1 MNSQTL
7 LSLIAEGENQKVEF
21 KTSFG
26 AEAIETLVAFA
37 NTLGGMVCI
46 GVSDQGDIK
55 GVAVSPESLQTWIN
69 EIKSKTSPLLIP
81 EAEVVEIESKK
92 VAVLSIQEHPVKPV
106 AVRGKYFKRV
116 ANSNHLLST
125 SEVVNMHLQSF
136 NTSWDYHINPQ
147 LRIEDIS
154 LEKVQAAI
162 DSMNLRQ
169 IRVTEDPLTFLVKNE
184 LIRNGEVANAA
195 YLLFKKDDS
204 VITTIELGRFQS
216 DIFIKDTARTKADLL
231 TQVEDVLAFVRKH
244 INQEVVI
251 TGEAKNIPRWQYPL
265 DAVREIVLNMI
276 IHRDYRASSDSIVKI
291 FNHKIEF
298 YNPGRLP
305 ETITVEDLL
314 SNNYKSSPRNKLIA
328 DFCKSLGLIEKY
340 GSGIRRILHALQQN
354 GLPAPKFQN
363 IADGFMVTIYDAE
376 YPAEEGEEEEKAKTP
391 FLRSLKNLFASFS

>member
-1 MNSQTL
+1 MDSQRL
-7 LSLIAEGENQKVEF
+7 LSLIAAGEGPTAEF
-21 KTSFG
+21 KSNFG
-26 AEAIETLVAFA
+26 REAIEALVAFA
-37 NTLGGMVCI
+37 NTRGGTVCI
-46 GVSDQGDIK
+46 GVSGQGTIS
-55 GVAVSPESLQTWIN
+55 GVNAGPETLQNWLN
-69 EIKSKTSPLLIP
+69 EIKTKTSPLLIP

-92 VAVLSIQEHPVKPV
+92 VVVLSIQEHPIKPV
-106 AVRGKYFKRV
+106 AMRGKYFKRV

-147 LRIEDIS
+147 LRIDDIS

-162 DSMNLRQ
+162 DSFNRRENR
-169 IRVTEDPLTFLVKNE
+169 ITEDPLTFLVKNE

-195 YLLFKKDDS
+195 YLLFKKEDS

-216 DIFIKDTARTKADLL
+216 DILIKDTARTKADLL

-244 INQEVVI
+244 INQEIIV
-251 TGEAKNIPRWQYPL
+251 TGEAKNTQRWQYPL
-265 DAVREIVLNMI
+265 DAVREIVLNMV

-291 FNHKIEF
+291 YNHSIEF

-305 ETITVEDLL
+305 ENITVEDLL
-314 SNNYKSSPRNKLIA
+314 SNNYRSLPRNKLIA

-340 GSGIRRILHALQQN
+340 GSGIRRILHALKQG
-354 GLPAPKFQN
+354 GLPMPKFQN

-376 YPAEEGEEEEKAKTP
+376 YVAEEGEEKEKGKLP
-391 FLRSLKNLFASFS
+391 FLKSLKSLFTSLS

>member
-1 MNSQTL
+1 MDSQTL
-7 LSLIAEGENQKVEF
+7 LSLIAGGENQTVEF
-21 KTSFG
+21 KNNFG
-26 AEAIETLVAFA
+26 MEAIEALVAFA
-37 NTLGGMVCI
+37 NTSGGAVCV
-46 GVSDQGDIK
+46 GVSDK
-55 GVAVSPESLQTWIN
+55 GAIIGVTISPESLQNWIN
-69 EIKSKTSPLLIP
+69 EIKTKTSPLLIP

-92 VAVLSIQEHPVKPV
+92 VVVLSIQEHPIKPV

-136 NTSWDYHINPQ
+136 NTSWDYHLNPQ

-162 DSMNLRQ
+162 DSFNLRQ
-169 IRVTEDPLTFLVKNE
+169 NRITEDPLTFLVKNE

-195 YLLFKKDDS
+195 YLLFKKEDS

-216 DIFIKDTARTKADLL
+216 DILIKDTARTKADIL
-231 TQVEDVLAFVRKH
+231 TQVEEVLAFIKKH
-244 INQEVVI
+244 INQEVII
-251 TGEAKNIPRWQYPL
+251 TGEAKNTQRWQYPL
-265 DAVREIVLNMI
+265 DALREIVLNMI

-305 ETITVEDLL
+305 ENITVEDLL
-314 SNNYKSSPRNKLIA
+314 NNNYKSSPRNKLIA

-340 GSGIRRILHALQQN
+340 GSGIRRILHALQQG
-354 GLPAPKFQN
+354 GLPLPKFQN

-376 YPAEEGEEEEKAKTP
+376 YVAEEGEEEKEKAP
-391 FLRSLKNLFASFS
+391 FLKSLRSLFASLS